1 MSQPLL
7 EGDYIQDRG
16 PDVVERL
23 NQRILD
29 LENRITDI
37 ETERPQIKR
46 DAVVIVLSLLTESLR
61 HVASGKMDIPD
72 VSHATSGSGQDAR
85 WDAIK
90 ARLRPRLKEAVDIL
104 LVQGPMRRTQ
114 LAAALKMDYTNCTKN
129 VITVLVRQGIVI
141 ENAAREIQLKTL

>member
-1 MSQPLL
+1 VTTLQL
-7 EGDYIQDRG
+7 EGWTDEPVAVAQLA
-16 PDVVERL
+16 ERIDSL
-23 NQRILD
+23 EERIEE
-29 LENRITDI
+29 LEAVI
-37 ETERPQIKR
+37 PQIKR